1 MNRAVPLL
9 CLLLAACSF
18 GPKPANS
25 DPVPPSAVALQ
36 RPAATATVDA
46 RCKVDADCTVKNVG
60 NCCGYFPACVHED
73 AAVDPEAVKA
83 RCAKEGRMST
93 CGFREIS
100 ECRCNAGT
108 CEAVGGDDAAL

>member
-1 MNRAVPLL
+1 MSRILPLL
-9 CLLLAACSF
+9 ASLALAACSL

-25 DPVPPSAVALQ
+25 DPVPPHAVELEH
-36 RPAATATVDA
+36 PAASATVDA
-46 RCKVDADCTVKNVG
+46 RCETDADCAVKNVG

-83 RCAKEGRMST
+83 QCQKDGTMGI

-100 ECRCNAGT
+100 ACRCNKGT
-108 CEAVGGDDAAL
+108 CEAADQAL